1 LKHAQHTIRSLAALA
16 LALLLL
22 NSAAL
27 AAEVQVDRA
36 AVYCFSG
43 ADFQSGGSGELT
55 GIYVCSVPSALSCR
69 IRYGARSLRAGDVLP
84 AEALS
89 RLVLSPTSRSAVQS
103 EFVYCPI
110 TAEGLGTQQTLKL
123 KILSGKNEP
132 PEAENSALE
141 TYKNIANT
149 GTLKASD
156 PEGGPLTYKLV
167 KEPKRGTVTLNA
179 DGSFTYTP
187 KQNKVGRDKFVYTA
201 TDADGN
207 VSQEATVTV
216 KIVKPTDRARYA
228 DMAGDEAEYTAMWL
242 KDEGVYAGR
251 TVAGSLCFEPDSA
264 VTRGEFLVMAM
275 KLLGAEPES
284 AALTSGFAD
293 EESTPR
299 LDAALYR
306 GRAQK
311 RRDLRRQLGGRPGL
325 PAGRGAHEGRGR
337 CDAPEHA
344 ASAGGGDDQRLL
356 LRGRRG
362 GRARLGGERRQ
373 HARGGR
379 HLHAGRHPGRDDLP
393 PRGRRASLFRLAA
406 HAGKIRRRLS
416 RRSVIQSEKPRA
428 VRRGGFSARQKRP
441 AASFDRR
448 VCSLLRA

>member
-1 LKHAQHTIRSLAALA
+1 MKHAQHTIRSLAALA

-22 NSAAL
+22 SSAAL

-55 GIYVCSVPSALSCR
+55 GIYVSSVPSALSCQ
-69 IRYGARSLRAGDVLP
+69 IRYGARALRAGDVLP

-156 PEGGPLTYKLV
+156 PEGGPLTYTLV

-201 TDADGN
+201 ADADGN

-293 EESTPR
+293 EESTPAWMR
-299 LDAALYR
+299 PYIAAALKNGAISGVSSEAGLVFRPDAALTK
-306 GRAQK
+306 AEAAVM
-311 RRDLRRQLGGRPGL
+311 LRNMLRL
-325 PAGRGAHEGRGR
+325 PEAETTSVFSFGA
-337 CDAPEHA
+337 DAADVPAWA
-344 ASAGGGDDQRLL
+344 ASAVSTL
-356 LRGRRG
+356 
-362 GRARLGGERRQ
+362 EE
-373 HARGGR
+373 
-379 HLHAGRHPGRDDLP
+379 AGISMPADTP
-393 PRGRRASLFRLAA
+393 AET
-406 HAGKIRRRLS
+406 IS
-416 RRSVIQSEKPRA
+416 RREAAGLLYSVWQLTQAKSDAAFRA
-428 VRRGGFSARQKRP
+428 
-441 AASFDRR
+441 AA
-448 VCSLLRA
+448 